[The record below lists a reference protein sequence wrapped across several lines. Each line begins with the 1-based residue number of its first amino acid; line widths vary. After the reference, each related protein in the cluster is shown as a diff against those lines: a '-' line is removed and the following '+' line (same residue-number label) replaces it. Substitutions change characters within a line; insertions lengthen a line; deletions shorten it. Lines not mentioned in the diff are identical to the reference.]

1 LTNRLPEFAGSEW
14 EEVSINFYLNPTVK
28 KYQILSFSVPYAYLR
43 LDSTSG
49 HERFDVLTFD
59 KSEELKGGPPVHV
72 S

>member
-1 LTNRLPEFAGSEW
+1 
-14 EEVSINFYLNPTVK
+14 LNPTVK